1 MLLDCEY
8 NYTKE
13 DRDSIEIKWYFKQV
27 DGNYYPIERVS
38 VSEVKIIQGLTP
50 VYQWIPPN
58 PPQII
63 SPLFQ
68 KHLVPN
74 FEISSDPFTKHR
86 ALNLGNVTTDLSG
99 LYSCR

>member
-1 MLLDCEY
+1 M
-8 NYTKE
+8 
-13 DRDSIEIKWYFKQV
+13 
-27 DGNYYPIERVS
+27 
-38 VSEVKIIQGLTP
+38 TP

-68 KHLVPN
+68 KHLVAN
-74 FEISSDPFTKHR
+74 FEISADPFTKYR

-99 LYSCR
+99 LYSCRYVNISEEEIRENMIPLLGFHPTVETPSNPNN